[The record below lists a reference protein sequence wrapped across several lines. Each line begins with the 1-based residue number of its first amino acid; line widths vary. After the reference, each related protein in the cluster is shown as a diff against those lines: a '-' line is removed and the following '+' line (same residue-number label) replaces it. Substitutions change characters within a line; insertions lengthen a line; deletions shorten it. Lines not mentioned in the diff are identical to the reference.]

1 MEQINAASL
10 LEIAT
15 ENVNQSTLQYDAS
28 SGMYFDTEKDMYYDI
43 HSATYYDYVG
53 ILIEIKVYKINVY
66 YEQNFKFIQV
76 ISISLLYSIRLL
88 SLQFIKN
95 PIRKPVCIV
104 AWTILRI

>member
-1 MEQINAASL
+1 MEQINAESL

-53 ILIEIKVYKINVY
+53 ILIEIKV
-66 YEQNFKFIQV
+66 
-76 ISISLLYSIRLL
+76 RL
-88 SLQFIKN
+88 
-95 PIRKPVCIV
+95 V
-104 AWTILRI
+104 